1 MEETDPGIYRIN
13 PTLADTD
20 DDLEPGAPL
29 TDPRTDAALARGY
42 DELTGYPAPSTSEDA
57 TKPAWSDG
65 GVPRPAGRRRP
76 WASLAKWTMAPTW
89 QIRTE
94 GIGLIIVVTLLACAA
109 AAFWWPIW
117 TGQTVSR
124 SFWVSHMFLSSW
136 I

>member
-1 MEETDPGIYRIN
+1 LSAVAKPCFG
-13 PTLADTD
+13 
-20 DDLEPGAPL
+20 DLEEMTYAQWV
-29 TDPRTDAALARGY
+29 RRFA
-42 DELTGYPAPSTSEDA
+42 ELSF
-57 TKPAWSDG
+57 
-65 GVPRPAGRRRP
+65 P
-76 WASLAKWTMAPTW
+76 WVDPTW

>member
-1 MEETDPGIYRIN
+1 
-13 PTLADTD
+13 
-20 DDLEPGAPL
+20 
-29 TDPRTDAALARGY
+29 
-42 DELTGYPAPSTSEDA
+42 
-57 TKPAWSDG
+57 
-65 GVPRPAGRRRP
+65 
-76 WASLAKWTMAPTW
+76 MAPTW